1 VRCGCLAKRVLSR
14 RFLPGDPHVEEPYR
28 LTPRLALRVGLLG
41 MVAIAVFAALF
52 LRLWSLQVLNG
63 AQLLRA
69 AENNQRREVR
79 VQAARGAILDRNG
92 LPLVINVPGTIVQID
107 QASLPKRK
115 SIRLREIRRLARVLK
130 MPAREI
136 GANLIRHRN
145 DLLTPVTIKS
155 DVSDAQAGYLTER
168 TDDFPGVS
176 VPVVPLRYYPHRE
189 LGAHVLGYTGEISQQ
204 QLETLAKQG
213 YRSGDVIG
221 QTGIEAEYDKYL
233 RGISGLAIKRVDS
246 LGRQQGSTTLLEPA
260 HSGEAV
266 RLTLDLKLQMAAEA
280 ALRYGIDRA
289 RSSACQGCWYSNGG
303 AIVAM
308 DPRDGSIRA
317 LASSPTYRPSLF
329 VGRVREKAL
338 DAAGLTF
345 RTAKAANYPA
355 LDRAIDAAY
364 PPGST
369 FKPVTALAA
378 MQEHILQPFEPLAC
392 TGQYTNHGQV
402 FKNWDP
408 FVNESMTLTTA
419 LARSCDTYF
428 YQVGYRFYGMPSER
442 GPRLQAWAHRFGFGQ
457 KTGVDLGSEVS
468 GLLPTPD
475 WRKKTFTK
483 KTDPGHWQIDSLWK
497 PGDSIQLAIG
507 QKDLLV
513 TPLQMTRFYAMVANG
528 GELVTPHLLLD
539 VEQPS
544 ANRAPGR
551 VLPTP
556 RPPAPEPTNVDAQ
569 ALAVVRE
576 GLYEATHSTLG
587 TSSAIFGSFPIPISG
602 KTGTAEKSID
612 PGDGY
617 MHTFNQSWWCGYGPS
632 DSPDLVVCAL
642 IENGG
647 HGGDAAAPAA
657 LKVFEE
663 FFHKQASQN
672 GPIHSD

>member
-1 VRCGCLAKRVLSR
+1 LAKRALSR
-14 RFLPGDPHVEEPYR
+14 RFLPPDPNVEEPYR

-41 MVAIAVFAALF
+41 VVAVAVFATLF
-52 LRLWSLQVLNG
+52 LRLWSLQILNG

-79 VQAARGAILDRNG
+79 LPAPRGAILDRNG
-92 LPLVINVPGTIVQID
+92 LPLVTNVPGTIVQID
-107 QASLPKRK
+107 QSTLPQRKRV
-115 SIRLREIRRLARVLK
+115 RLREIRRLARVLK
-130 MPAREI
+130 MSPSDI
-136 GANLIRHRN
+136 GGNLRRHRS
-145 DLLTPVTIKS
+145 DLLTPVTVKS
-155 DVSDAQAGYLTER
+155 DVTDLQAAYLSER
-168 TDDFPGVS
+168 ADDFPGVD
-176 VPVVPLRYYPHRE
+176 VETVPLRYYPHRQ
-189 LGAHVLGYTGEISQQ
+189 LAAHVLGYTGEISQQ
-204 QLETLAKQG
+204 QLDALAKQG
-213 YRSGDVIG
+213 YRAGDTIG
-221 QTGIEAEYDKYL
+221 QTGIEAQYDRYL
-233 RGISGLAIKRVDS
+233 RGTPGLAIKRVDS
-246 LGRQQGSTTLLEPA
+246 LGRPVAPTTPLVPA
-260 HSGEAV
+260 HPGEAV
-266 RLTLDLKLQMAAEA
+266 RLTIDLKLQMAAEQ
-280 ALRYGIDRA
+280 ALRYGIERA
-289 RSSACQGCWYSNGG
+289 RSSGCQGCWYSNGG
-303 AIVAM
+303 AIVAL

-317 LASSPTYRPSLF
+317 LASNPTYPPSLY
-329 VGRVREKAL
+329 VGRVRERAL
-338 DAAGLTF
+338 DAAGLTA
-345 RTAKAANYPA
+345 RSARAMNYPA

-378 MQEHILQPFEPLAC
+378 MQEHILQPYEPLAC

-408 FVNESMTLTTA
+408 YVNEAMTLPTA
-419 LARSCDTYF
+419 LAQSCDTYF
-428 YQVGYRFYGMPSER
+428 YQVGYRFYGMPAR
-442 GPRLQAWAHRFGFGQ
+442 LGPRLQAWASRFGFGQ
-457 KTGVDLGSEVS
+457 KTGIDLGSEVT

-475 WRKKTFTK
+475 WRKKTFTP

-513 TPLQMTRFYAMVANG
+513 TPLQMARFYAMIANG
-528 GELVTPHLLLD
+528 GKLVTPHLLLD

-544 ANRAPGR
+544 LTRSAGR

-556 RPPAPEPTNVDAQ
+556 RPAAPEPTNVDAQ

-587 TSSAIFGSFPIPISG
+587 TSSAIFGTFPVPISG

-617 MHTFNQSWWCGYGPS
+617 MHIFNQSWWCGYGPS

-663 FFHKQASQN
+663 FFHKQSAQT

>member
-1 VRCGCLAKRVLSR
+1 LAKRVLSR

-41 MVAIAVFAALF
+41 MVAVAVFAALF

-189 LGAHVLGYTGEISQQ
+189 LAAHVLGYTGEISQQ

-213 YRSGDVIG
+213 YRPGDVIG

-233 RGISGLAIKRVDS
+233 RGIPGLAIKRVDS

-260 HSGEAV
+260 HPGEAV
-266 RLTLDLKLQMAAEA
+266 RVTLDLKLQMAAEA

-289 RSSACQGCWYSNGG
+289 RSSGCQGCWYSNGG

-317 LASSPTYRPSLF
+317 LASSPTYRQSLF

-408 FVNESMTLTTA
+408 FVNEAMTLTTA

-513 TPLQMTRFYAMVANG
+513 TPLQMTRFYAIIANG
-528 GELVTPHLLLD
+528 GKLVTPHLLLD

-556 RPPAPEPTNVDAQ
+556 RSPAPEPTNVDAQ